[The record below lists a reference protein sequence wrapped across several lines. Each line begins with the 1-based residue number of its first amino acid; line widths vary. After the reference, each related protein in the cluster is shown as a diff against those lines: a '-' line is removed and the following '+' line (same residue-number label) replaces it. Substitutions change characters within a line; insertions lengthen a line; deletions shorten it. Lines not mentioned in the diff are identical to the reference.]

1 MPVVSFALLWSK
13 KFLANPNPN
22 PSSAQ
27 IWKSIWPLNKG
38 PIPSSRPD
46 GCRFRHPAS
55 RVGAFNPDS
64 PNPGNV
70 CLWNPESR
78 ALESAKQLKE
88 SGILLTIGIQ
98 NPSFTYRDW
107 NPVPRIRN
115 PWRGI
120 QNPRLSWIPL
130 HGVNPELNP
139 FNILFKNPESWPSIK

>member
-1 MPVVSFALLWSK
+1 ML
-13 KFLANPNPN
+13 
-22 PSSAQ
+22 
-27 IWKSIWPLNKG
+27 PLNEG

-46 GCRFRHPAS
+46 SCRFRDPAS

-115 PWRGI
+115 P
-120 QNPRLSWIPL
+120 
-130 HGVNPELNP
+130 
-139 FNILFKNPESWPSIK
+139 